1 MARQWPLTIASAPDC
16 VHRFAARVMLVAGP
30 SFITEA
36 NGPRR
41 VFAACSGVSALRLPA
56 HDFSLCRAL
65 RLRVR
70 GHDCGPR
77 WGSQPG
83 EEIVRD
89 RQEEKRDDLRA
100 RGRNA
105 PLPVRLSPGLSVSSP
120 PPIPPGKWKA
130 GPALYPICLGARCLL
145 PRLDSALLQGRNAC
159 LKPGRPFLQ
168 RSGRSGDTGKFVPC
182 AQQCLA
188 PASHLASSQPREE
201 NRARIPALPF
211 YRRRFQC
218 SNSYRAFFGALL
230 SESFCSPAV
239 LV

>member
-1 MARQWPLTIASAPDC
+1 MLRVQVSAVLRHILPFMFAKPEGEPTWRRDRERPARRKAGRP
-16 VHRFAARVMLVAGP
+16 AGP
-30 SFITEA
+30 RKECTSPCLAE
-36 NGPRR
+36 PRSER
-41 VFAACSGVSALRLPA
+41 LLPA
-56 HDFSLCRAL
+56 TGFH
-65 RLRVR
+65 
-70 GHDCGPR
+70 
-77 WGSQPG
+77 
-83 EEIVRD
+83 
-89 RQEEKRDDLRA
+89 
-100 RGRNA
+100 
-105 PLPVRLSPGLSVSSP
+105 
-120 PPIPPGKWKA
+120 PGKWKA

-230 SESFCSPAV
+230 SEPFCSPAV
-239 LV
+239 LF